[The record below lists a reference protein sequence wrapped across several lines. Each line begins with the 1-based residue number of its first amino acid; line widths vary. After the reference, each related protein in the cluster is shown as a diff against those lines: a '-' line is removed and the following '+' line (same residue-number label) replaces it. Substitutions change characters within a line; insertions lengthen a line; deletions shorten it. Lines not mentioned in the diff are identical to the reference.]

1 MRHLLLLALLTM
13 ATPALAAPQP
23 YFRVVTS
30 DSLPASADNAGAGS
44 GSNDA
49 TPGTTGPD
57 DGALPPDMTGGVPNV
72 PGMGKEISTEA
83 KSVGFMTDKL
93 PGWQFDFGGWKA
105 APTLSAVVV
114 QARGSYALIAL
125 QVRVRGCSTATVLLE
140 TSGNTTFQRTRD
152 SSACALPTPEEWAAV
167 AGQPVPALVSI
178 VSSAAIPDLN
188 RFAALGSGYT
198 FSPVY

>member
-1 MRHLLLLALLTM
+1 MRHFLLLALLTLT
-13 ATPALAAPQP
+13 TPALAAPQP

-30 DSLPASADNAGAGS
+30 GLPASADNAGAGS
-44 GSNDA
+44 GSNSA

-72 PGMGKEISTEA
+72 PGMGQEISTEA